1 MAKTMNK
8 SKLKAFQ
15 EQLETERQRLTELIE
30 EHEQELEEARLTETA
45 ADRSPD
51 PGNAEAGS
59 MKFEYEKE
67 LSIERNTVDLLHK
80 VERALERIDKG
91 TYGVCESC
99 GSQIPIA
106 RLEVLPYATMCVTCA
121 SKRN

>member
-1 MAKTMNK
+1 MAKTLTK
-8 SKLKAFQ
+8 SKVGELRSQLIA
-15 EQLETERQRLTELIE
+15 EQGRLTELIE
-30 EHEQELEEARLTETA
+30 EHEQELEEARRTETA

-67 LSIERNTVDLLHK
+67 LSIERNSIDLLHK
-80 VERALERIDKG
+80 VEKAIKRIDDG
-91 TYGVCESC
+91 VYGVCEAC
-99 GSQIPIA
+99 GAEIPIA

-121 SKRN
+121 SKKN